1 MPASTKIIRT
11 RIKSVKST
19 RKITKAMELV
29 AASKMRKATEAAV
42 NSRSYSDSAQSILSR
57 LAKKAENT
65 LHPLLREP
73 AQDKTELLVV
83 VTSDRGLC
91 GGLNA
96 NIVREAQK
104 YIKERKDAGV
114 DVKIVTVGKKGR
126 GPLAKQGL
134 DLIANFEEITEVIDY
149 LQIQPIGQICLDEF
163 KNEKVDRVTLLYTE
177 FQSALVQ
184 KPVLKTVLPF
194 SNLLPTTRHPDRPEG
209 VEGSPEADAE
219 YIFEPSPEQVYTQLL
234 PRFFETTV
242 FQAVLEAI
250 ASEHS
255 ARMMAMRSASDAAD
269 DIVDELTLT
278 YNQARQAAITQE
290 IAEIAGGAAALG

>member
-1 MPASTKIIRT
+1 MA
-11 RIKSVKST
+11 ST

-42 NSRSYSDSAQSILSR
+42 NSRSYSDSAQSILAR
-57 LAKKAENT
+57 LAKKAESS

-73 AQDKTELLVV
+73 LQDKTELLVV

-96 NIVREAQK
+96 NIVREALR
-104 YIKERKDAGV
+104 YTKERKDAGV
-114 DVKIVTVGKKGR
+114 DVKIVAVGKKGR

-134 DLIANFEEITEVIDY
+134 DLIANFEDITEVIDY
-149 LQIQPIGQICLDEF
+149 LQIQPVGQICLDEF
-163 KNEKVDRVTLLYTE
+163 KNEKVDKVTLLYTE
-177 FQSALVQ
+177 FQSPLVQ
-184 KPVLKTVLPF
+184 KPILKTVLPF
-194 SNLLPTTRHPDRPEG
+194 SNLLPTRHPEERSDEG
-209 VEGSPEADAE
+209 PRQDQDSE
-219 YIFEPSPEQVYTQLL
+219 YLFEPSPEQVYTQLL

-242 FQAVLEAI
+242 FQAILEAI

-290 IAEIAGGAAALG
+290 IAEIAGGAAALA